1 MSREVRECHADERI
15 QEVCREFIN
24 VIATCTGDDPK
35 REGLLDT
42 PSRIADMYEF
52 LLSGYKREEEIPKL
66 MSRQFEEEDYN
77 QIVSVTG
84 IDYFSLCEHH
94 LAPFFGKVHVGYIP
108 QNKKVV
114 GISKIPRLVDIF
126 ARRLQQQERLTHEI
140 AETLDKYLQPKGVIV
155 VVEGIHLCMRSRG
168 VETPNATMKT
178 SAVRGAFRNDPTLE
192 QKFYEI
198 IKMNNL

>member
-1 MSREVRECHADERI
+1 MSREIRECKADKKLLEAC
-15 QEVCREFIN
+15 ENFMN
-24 VIATCTGDDPK
+24 VLTTSTGDDPN

-52 LLSGYKREEEIPKL
+52 LLSGYKREKDIPKL
-66 MSRQFEEEDYN
+66 LSRQFEEEDYN

-108 QNKKVV
+108 NKKKVV
-114 GISKIPRLVDIF
+114 GISKIPRVVDIY
-126 ARRLQQQERLTHEI
+126 ARRLQQQERLTYQI
-140 AETLDKYLQPKGVIV
+140 AEAIDKYLEPKGVIV

-178 SAVRGAFRNDPTLE
+178 SAVRGVFKTDSTLE
-192 QKFYEI
+192 QKFL
-198 IKMNNL
+198 KMINTHNI